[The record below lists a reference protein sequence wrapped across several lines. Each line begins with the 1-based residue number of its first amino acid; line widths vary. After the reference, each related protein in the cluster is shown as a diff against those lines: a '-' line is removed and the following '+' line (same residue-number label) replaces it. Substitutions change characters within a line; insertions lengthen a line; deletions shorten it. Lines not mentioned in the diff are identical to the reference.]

1 MKINNEQGP
10 KRVIDRQGR
19 SLIRLAI
26 AILIVLGLVFGGWGT
41 VYAAQDAEPDDLLY
55 PVKVAVD
62 YLADFTA
69 ATISLDEPVSIQR
82 QDRDLDHGMMNV
94 ATDVEEQ
101 KQFQYRWG
109 EGWADEE
116 IAEPL
121 LNDIDLT
128 IDDTLKTTPT
138 MSGTQ
143 VMSRT
148 QVMSGTLSMTRVM
161 SGTLNGP
168 GQCVGDTENC
178 PLEIPLGYTHTF
190 TGSLDAPNKY
200 KGDVDQQPVIDY
212 PDPGLGFGPGEST
225 PKEVQEP
232 SENKGSTG
240 EQQKGGKP

>member
-82 QDRDLDHGMMNV
+82 QDRDLDHGMTNV

-128 IDDTLKTTPT
+128 IDDTLKTTQT

-143 VMSRT
+143 VMSST
-148 QVMSGTLSMTRVM
+148 QVM

-178 PLEIPLGYTHTF
+178 PLETPLGYTHTF
-190 TGSLDAPNKY
+190 TGSLDARNEY
-200 KGDVDQQPVIDY
+200 KGDVDQQPVIDQ
-212 PDPGLGFGPGEST
+212 PDPGLGFGPGE
-225 PKEVQEP
+225 PPEKEVQEP